1 VIRRRE
7 DLERVEANGD
17 HRAEWLRSCQ
27 GFRLEVAG
35 RWIGVVE
42 EVLFGDDD
50 LPAALLVQGG
60 LFGNRTYIV
69 PAEDVVEIAPR
80 SMRVLVGGASVANGT
95 D

>member
-1 VIRRRE
+1 MIRRRE
-7 DLERVEANGD
+7 DVERLEANGD

-50 LPAALLVQGG
+50 QPAALLIQGG

-69 PAEDVVEIAPR
+69 PAENVVEVVPR
-80 SMRVLVGGASVANGT
+80 SMRVLVDGESAPNRT

>member
-7 DLERVEANGD
+7 DFERLEANGD

-35 RWIGVVE
+35 RSIGVVE
-42 EVLFGDDD
+42 EVLFGDND
-50 LPAALLVQGG
+50 LPAALLIQGG
-60 LFGNRTYIV
+60 LFGNRTYMV
-69 PAEDVVEIAPR
+69 PAEDVVEIVPR
-80 SMRVLVGGASVANGT
+80 SKRVLVDGASAANST